1 MRHVTYKHLEAKLRL
16 GSFSLGQWAQI
27 SAAGALAAVFGVYV
41 SPFPASVTMFAS
53 IVGAGLPIA
62 LSYGAMGLEFSVG
75 QLAVAAWRYWREP
88 RSYLPGPGEPAR
100 RLSGPT
106 RGRAHP
112 RRPSAPTAVSC
123 RRPAGEPLW
132 DL

>member
-41 SPFPASVTMFAS
+41 SPFPASVTMFVS

-88 RSYLPGPGEPAR
+88 RSYLPGPGEQAVGY
-100 RLSGPT
+100 LVQ
-106 RGRAHP
+106 AEL
-112 RRPSAPTAVSC
+112 APTHPAV
-123 RRPAGEPLW
+123 RPDGRELPATDREPLW

>member
-1 MRHVTYKHLEAKLRL
+1 MTYKHLEARLRL

-41 SPFPASVTMFAS
+41 SPFPASVTMFVS

-88 RSYLPGPGEPAR
+88 RSYLPGPGEHVVGYRVRAEVAHADPAVK
-100 RLSGPT
+100 PD
-106 RGRAHP
+106 GRE
-112 RRPSAPTAVSC
+112 
-123 RRPAGEPLW
+123 PAAGGEPLW

>member
-27 SAAGALAAVFGVYV
+27 SAAGVLAAVFGVYV

-75 QLAVAAWRYWREP
+75 QLTVAAWRYWHEP
-88 RSYLPGPGEPAR
+88 RSYLPGPGEPTVGYRIQTEAR
-100 RLSGPT
+100 HTHQAVRPD
-106 RGRAHP
+106 GRDHL
-112 RRPSAPTAVSC
+112 
-123 RRPAGEPLW
+123 PATGEEPLW

>member
-1 MRHVTYKHLEAKLRL
+1 VRHVTYKHLEARLRL

-41 SPFPASVTMFAS
+41 SPFPASVTMFVS

-88 RSYLPGPGEPAR
+88 RSYLPGPGEHVVGYRVRAEVAHADPAVK
-100 RLSGPT
+100 PD
-106 RGRAHP
+106 GRE
-112 RRPSAPTAVSC
+112 
-123 RRPAGEPLW
+123 PAAGGEPLW

>member
-1 MRHVTYKHLEAKLRL
+1 MRHVTYKHLEAQLRL

-27 SAAGALAAVFGVYV
+27 SSAGALAAVFGVYV
-41 SPFPASVTMFAS
+41 SPFPASLTMFIS

-62 LSYGAMGLEFSVG
+62 LSYGAMGREFSVG

-88 RSYLPGPGEPAR
+88 RSYLPGPGEQAVGYRVQPEVAHTHPA
-100 RLSGPT
+100 T
-106 RGRAHP
+106 RPGGRELPA
-112 RRPSAPTAVSC
+112 T
-123 RRPAGEPLW
+123 AGEPLW